1 MSADLNQKNPLPLGQ
16 MESMAPECT
25 PLKEKY
31 DTCFHTWFKDYLD
44 VSSVLH
50 EGASNQADRWHVRGS
65 LFSASNNQVHKIAAL
80 RARYDND
87 CKSLFTEYQAC
98 VKVWYMAKQKTN
110 FNLRM
115 PSKSVAWNNQL
126 KRRGKKTL
134 SHSNMS
140 ANTLKYQ
147 TG

>member
-98 VKVWYMAKQKTN
+98 VKNAIKE
-110 FNLRM
+110 
-115 PSKSVAWNNQL
+115 
-126 KRRGKKTL
+126 RGLEQSIEKARKENPFPL
-134 SHSNMS
+134 QHER
-140 ANTLKYQ
+140 
-147 TG
+147 